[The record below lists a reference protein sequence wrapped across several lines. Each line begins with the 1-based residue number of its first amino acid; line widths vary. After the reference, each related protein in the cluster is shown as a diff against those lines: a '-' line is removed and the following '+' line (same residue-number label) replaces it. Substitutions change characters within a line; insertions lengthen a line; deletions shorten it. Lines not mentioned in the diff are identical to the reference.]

1 MKASSLLGLT
11 FLAALAGGCG
21 LLGRAAPAASVE
33 ATTAAPVQRPSAPA
47 LALDPQ
53 PPIEFRCGERRVELR
68 HFGELATLGVD
79 GKVFTLRPERSASG
93 VRMVSVDDARTG
105 IWVKGSSALLSL
117 AGVEQPECRRV
128 AEKPLFRAV
137 GNEPAWRLDIGAQ
150 GLELI
155 ADDGASRAFASGPL
169 VVEAEGLRS
178 YQATSAGGELE
189 ALVFDR
195 VCVDTMSGMTHP
207 NTVEVRWQERV
218 LRGCGGDPALLL
230 QGEPWE
236 VVELD
241 GRAVAD
247 PARITLGFA
256 AEGRLAGS
264 AACNR
269 YFGSY
274 VLSGE
279 GLRLSPL
286 GATKMACESRAME
299 EERRFMVAAATVS
312 GFAIATDGGLELRA
326 GERVVMRARRA
337 SGPR

>member
-1 MKASSLLGLT
+1 MLAATFVFAGLWGYAHGRSLL
-11 FLAALAGGCG
+11 AQ
-21 LLGRAAPAASVE
+21 GRRR
-33 ATTAAPVQRPSAPA
+33 TAYVWMS
-47 LALDPQ
+47 
-53 PPIEFRCGERRVELR
+53 
-68 HFGELATLGVD
+68 
-79 GKVFTLRPERSASG
+79 
-93 VRMVSVDDARTG
+93 
-105 IWVKGSSALLSL
+105 LSL
-117 AGVEQPECRRV
+117 ALGT
-128 AEKPLFRAV
+128 LLAV
-137 GNEPAWRLDIGAQ
+137 LSKENGALLPVLAW
-150 GLELI
+150 
-155 ADDGASRAFASGPL
+155 
-169 VVEAEGLRS
+169 V
-178 YQATSAGGELE
+178 LE

-207 NTVEVRWQERV
+207 NTVEVRWQDRV
-218 LRGCGGDPALLL
+218 LRGCGGDPARLL

-256 AEGRLAGS
+256 AVGRLAGS

-326 GERVVMRARRA
+326 EPLDDPEELWVHELVGATVPTE
-337 SGPR
+337 